1 MSNQLHLLFSTPI
14 GVSELD
20 IPFTY
25 SSICNEEYNL
35 NSDGV
40 LVSKDKFILNKY
52 RTLHEAILREVHS
65 YARSS
70 MACDQEMRIT
80 QSWAIKSNSSLQ
92 FHQHPNSIISGAF
105 YVSADS
111 TSSEIR
117 FLKPYVS
124 GQIKWET
131 NSDLYKNQDWLW
143 DYISFKPH
151 TGKLI
156 LFPSYV
162 NHGIVS
168 NNMDSNRCVLSFNT
182 WFKNPIGSVDKLTFL
197 D

>member
-20 IPFTY
+20 NPSAY
-25 SSICNEEYNL
+25 SSICNEEYYF
-35 NSDGV
+35 NSDDV
-40 LVSKDKFILNKY
+40 LVSKDKFILDKY
-52 RTLHEAILREVHS
+52 RTLREAILREVHN

-105 YVSADS
+105 YVNADS
-111 TSSEIR
+111 ASSEIR

-143 DYISFKPH
+143 DYVSFKPH

-156 LFPSYV
+156 LFPSYI

-182 WFKNPIGSVDKLTFL
+182 WFVNPIGSVDKLTFL